1 MIFLDTNVL
10 LYAVTTDPA
19 FSDKRRRAVDILCR
33 TDLAISA
40 QVLAEFY
47 ANATKKMKLGI
58 DPAAASEFLDEII
71 ADMPCDPVD
80 AALVTQ
86 GAAVSQ
92 RYQISYWD
100 GAIIA
105 SARRM
110 GCAALWS
117 EDLNTGQT
125 YDGVT
130 VQNPFL

>member
-19 FSDKRRRAVDILCR
+19 FSDKRRRAIDALCR
-33 TDLAISA
+33 TDIAISA

-47 ANATKKMKLGI
+47 VNATQKMKLGI
-58 DPAAASEFLDEII
+58 DPAAAADFLAEIT
-71 ADMPCDPVD
+71 AETPCDPID
-80 AALVTQ
+80 AALVKE
-86 GAAVSQ
+86 GAAISQ